1 MAYNEI
7 NNGANDAAT
16 SGSVI
21 GPYADVRTDVLNA
34 EISMYT
40 QGVKPA
46 AAVKAA
52 AQNVNSSISR
62 LQQPPGRFLDAS
74 GTSSGERRSV
84 LGRAPPER
92 RRPPA
97 RADALDEATEA
108 GPPGT
113 IRART
118 AHLLPATSARRR
130 RSSIG
135 PKVTTARG
143 GRKTAVQPGTSVF
156 SAPKRCAPGGSRAP
170 LKGTIGMVVRG
181 TETVGLAAYQVLFA
195 HSSEGVLFW
204 TQEGRIMAANP
215 AACAMLDMSDEAICA
230 LGRDGL
236 VDQED
241 PRWGIAVAERERTGS
256 AVGVARLR
264 RGDGRFI
271 EIEMTALQFRDD
283 GGAAQTCC
291 ILRDM
296 SGRMAIERELEEL
309 SARLL
314 QLSRGDEL
322 TGFQNRRGL
331 IATGTQLLQFAD
343 REGAPVHAL
352 FVDVGN
358 VQQLNERLGHQAGD
372 AALQAVAR
380 ALSVTFRK
388 NDVLARI
395 GGTQFLVLTV
405 HLEESEC
412 AAMTARIREH
422 LGAPATLRVRRRPG
436 GGPLRLDD
444 APGRRAHLARGPDG
458 PVRLGHAGVQGR
470 PPGLFRVVPGRP
482 RLSSG
487 ALAARRAPDQGR
499 SPSSASCAIPDQA
512 A

>member
-1 MAYNEI
+1 
-7 NNGANDAAT
+7 
-16 SGSVI
+16 
-21 GPYADVRTDVLNA
+21 
-34 EISMYT
+34 
-40 QGVKPA
+40 
-46 AAVKAA
+46 
-52 AQNVNSSISR
+52 
-62 LQQPPGRFLDAS
+62 
-74 GTSSGERRSV
+74 
-84 LGRAPPER
+84 
-92 RRPPA
+92 
-97 RADALDEATEA
+97 
-108 GPPGT
+108 
-113 IRART
+113 
-118 AHLLPATSARRR
+118 
-130 RSSIG
+130 
-135 PKVTTARG
+135 
-143 GRKTAVQPGTSVF
+143 
-156 SAPKRCAPGGSRAP
+156 
-170 LKGTIGMVVRG
+170 MVVRG

-195 HSSEGVLFW
+195 HSSEGVLYW
-204 TQEGRIMAANP
+204 TEEGRIMAANP

-241 PRWGIAVAERERTGS
+241 PRWGIAVSERERTGS

-283 GGAAQTCC
+283 GGTAQTCC

-412 AAMTARIREH
+412 ATMTDRIREH
-422 LGAPATLRVRRRPG
+422 LGAPATREFVGAPVEVHCGWTTRQG
-436 GGPLRLDD
+436 GERTSLEDLVDRSDWAMLESREDRQ
-444 APGRRAHLARGPDG
+444 ASF
-458 PVRLGHAGVQGR
+458 
-470 PPGLFRVVPGRP
+470 GLFRE
-482 RLSSG
+482 
-487 ALAARRAPDQGR
+487 ARD
-499 SPSSASCAIPDQA
+499 
-512 A
+512 